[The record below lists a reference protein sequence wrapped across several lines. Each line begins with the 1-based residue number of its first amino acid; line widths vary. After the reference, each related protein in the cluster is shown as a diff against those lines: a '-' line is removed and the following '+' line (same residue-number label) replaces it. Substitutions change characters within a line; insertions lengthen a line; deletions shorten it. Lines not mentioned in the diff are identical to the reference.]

1 MVFDPFDEP
10 SAGLDPVSA
19 HRLDELIQEL
29 RESLGTTMV
38 VVTHELES
46 LLSIGTNSV
55 YLDVETRTMGAQG
68 APHVLLDRCR
78 DPKVQAFL
86 TRGKGQ
92 VTGSDT

>member
-1 MVFDPFDEP
+1 
-10 SAGLDPVSA
+10 VSA
-19 HRLDELIQEL
+19 FRLDELIQEL

-55 YLDVETRTMGAQG
+55 YLDVETRTMAAQG
-68 APHVLLDRCR
+68 APRVLLERCQ

-86 TRGKGQ
+86 TRGKQ
-92 VTGSDT
+92 QAEGSNE